1 MRIKLLR
8 FLRARD
14 WIEKFYFLSKHE
26 PSKNEKEVGDKYTQ
40 LLSSEGLR
48 LDAKHSEAL
57 LAPIVKV
64 LAMLFNSSGETS
76 REVQEMVMNGG
87 KASEARKL
95 LMHVELKGINTFHT
109 IKLKKLLAKY
119 EEWAEKV
126 RGISSAHKVKSMAFI
141 EQLIEDGMYLYLYED
156 ESDQLTSI
164 HAVANKWLEDARA
177 VIISASSSG
186 ATKVT
191 AAGINELLTRY
202 NEEVSV
208 EFKEVEK
215 LRELKTQLSN

>member
-76 REVQEMVMNGG
+76 R
-87 KASEARKL
+87 
-95 LMHVELKGINTFHT
+95 
-109 IKLKKLLAKY
+109 
-119 EEWAEKV
+119 
-126 RGISSAHKVKSMAFI
+126 
-141 EQLIEDGMYLYLYED
+141 
-156 ESDQLTSI
+156 
-164 HAVANKWLEDARA
+164 
-177 VIISASSSG
+177 
-186 ATKVT
+186 
-191 AAGINELLTRY
+191 
-202 NEEVSV
+202 
-208 EFKEVEK
+208 
-215 LRELKTQLSN
+215 